1 MGQNR
6 AVGAGVYIY
15 RMTVGVESQTGRMVL
30 LDGQAGVSAGGMA
43 SVMPGASDGGGA
55 DGEQVYGLVVSGA
68 GLAPY
73 VDSSF
78 RVAAGMAPV
87 ELVVSSGDWGGKA
100 TDDDCAFCDLFDALN
115 DDEEGPGPSGKAQA
129 TLEAPAAPTN
139 LRFEAVT
146 DSSCTVCWDGVE
158 GATDYDVNYKPAV
171 GGEWT
176 NEPHRGTGLCNTIND
191 LEPDTAYRWAVRAE
205 NSDGPSAWVF
215 GPNFTT
221 SEEETDETTEEEAET
236 DSTSSE
242 GGPDSPIEITP
253 VRRGISVTSE
263 NQILLELMPQDIVP
277 ANPLDLAGRTL
288 TFTPSGNGYSREV
301 RALDWEDDIGNRVSD
316 NEEIE
321 PSFRFDFAGQ
331 KWESFFVSRYG
342 LVTFGEP
349 YPFPLV
355 GPDRFGTMAEIALH
369 LGAEGVPPMIAA
381 LYKPRLGGWH
391 FLDAERFG
399 NVQHVSRRPDR
410 VVVTW
415 ITSDP
420 TFHVHGV
427 PPLEKTRF
435 QMALYADGRIAFHYA
450 PEPGDPDETIRD
462 GIVGLF
468 PGVVKTGL
476 LGSIADP
483 EDRSLPGHLDLVE
496 TALYATAVPNRVLV
510 EFTTRGPI
518 RPIPNQTIF
527 YIVII
532 ADGDFWAAVLLRPD
546 GSRTAFWDAGVAYDP
561 DVGDNRIGLLFDS
574 SEFSGHST
582 SVDAFTLS
590 ENQVT
595 GSETRSTGR
604 SAVISFP
611 EATSAPDLSRPDS
624 RPSAAQFEVFR
635 YAMIRDRDEGVE
647 DVSCRIIEVLGDEFD
662 FMAFNS
668 QFRVDVQETGPAHG
682 FAGMYYGN
690 ITAEVDGIGIEG
702 GDTTPCKSRLKNTW
716 GFPVWMKA
724 STMNENVPG
733 FAHEI
738 GHTWIAYAHYLKN
751 GERRS
756 LGDGHWAF
764 GLHAPAPFPWQGTEN
779 GSHMGGAYWR
789 ENSDGTFT
797 ALRNEGDDFPFSF
810 SWLDLYLMGLATPDE
825 VPDMFLLHDLEY
837 VGQRQGETYT
847 AAEKEI
853 VTMEQIL
860 AAMGPRNPPA
870 QRSRKVF
877 NTGFVYFLLPGQEPD
892 PELLRE
898 HADYRD
904 WALEQ
909 WRHNTDGRGELT
921 SELPGR

>member
-1 MGQNR
+1 MNR
-6 AVGAGVYIY
+6 VCRALAALLIGA
-15 RMTVGVESQTGRMVL
+15 
-30 LDGQAGVSAGGMA
+30 AGC
-43 SVMPGASDGGGA
+43 GGGT
-55 DGEQVYGLVVSGA
+55 DGTPAASPTT
-68 GLAPY
+68 LAPT
-73 VDSSF
+73 
-78 RVAAGMAPV
+78 P
-87 ELVVSSGDWGGKA
+87 
-100 TDDDCAFCDLFDALN
+100 
-115 DDEEGPGPSGKAQA
+115 
-129 TLEAPAAPTN
+129 APT
-139 LRFEAVT
+139 
-146 DSSCTVCWDGVE
+146 
-158 GATDYDVNYKPAV
+158 ATPLP
-171 GGEWT
+171 EQS
-176 NEPHRGTGLCNTIND
+176 PP
-191 LEPDTAYRWAVRAE
+191 PD
-205 NSDGPSAWVF
+205 P
-215 GPNFTT
+215 
-221 SEEETDETTEEEAET
+221 
-236 DSTSSE
+236 
-242 GGPDSPIEITP
+242 PIEITP
-253 VRRGISVTSE
+253 VGRGISVTSE
-263 NQILLELMPQDIVP
+263 NQILLELTRQDIIP

-288 TFTPSGNGYSREV
+288 TFTPSGDGYSRE
-301 RALDWEDDIGNRVSD
+301 AGPLDWEDDIGSPVGD

-321 PSFRFDFAGQ
+321 PNFRFDFFGQ

-355 GPDRFGTMAEIALH
+355 GPDRWGTMAGIAVH
-369 LGAEGVPPMIAA
+369 LGAPPMIAA

-391 FLDAERFG
+391 VLEAEEFG
-399 NVQHVSRRPDR
+399 NVQYVSRRPDR

-415 ITSDP
+415 ITSDA
-420 TFHVHGV
+420 TFHVHDV
-427 PPLEKTRF
+427 PPQEKTRF
-435 QMALYADGRIAFHYA
+435 QMTLHADGRIALHYA
-450 PEPGDPDETIRD
+450 PEPKDPDEAIRD

-496 TALYATAVPNRVLV
+496 TALYTTTVPNRVLV

-527 YIVII
+527 YIVVI
-532 ADGDFWAAVLLRPD
+532 ADGDLWAAVTLHPD
-546 GSRTAFWDAGVAYDP
+546 GSRTTRWDAGVAYDP
-561 DVGDNRIGLLFDS
+561 DAGDSRIGLLFDS
-574 SEFSGHST
+574 SELSGQST

-595 GSETRSTGR
+595 GSETRSRGG
-604 SAVISFP
+604 SAVVSLP
-611 EATSAPDLSRPDS
+611 EATSAPDLSRADS

-635 YAMIRDRDEGVE
+635 YAMIRDGDEGVAH
-647 DVSCRIIEVLGDEFD
+647 VSCRIIEVLGDEFD

-682 FAGMYYGN
+682 FAGMYPGN
-690 ITAEVDGIGIEG
+690 IRAEVEGIGIEG
-702 GDTTPCKSRLKNTW
+702 DGTTPCESRLKNTW

-724 STMNENVPG
+724 WTMNENLPG

-738 GHTWIAYAHYLKN
+738 GHTWLAYTDYLKN

-756 LGDGHWAF
+756 LRSDGVHWSF

-797 ALRNEGDDFPFSF
+797 ILQSERDGFPFSF

-825 VPDMFLLHDLEY
+825 VPDMFLLHDREY
-837 VGQRQGETYT
+837 VGGRQGETYT
-847 AAEKEI
+847 AEKEI

-904 WALEQ
+904 RALEQ
-909 WRHNTDGRGELT
+909 WRDNTGGRGELT
-921 SELPGR
+921 SELPGRQE